1 MSVTNSANNFVNDV
15 DVLDYGF
22 LEGEFYSHILLSA
35 ISWESFV
42 VHLVYEREFQVHE
55 EKFSE
60 LSIWSFV
67 EKYGWSWSTRCGG
80 NACFK
85 VLVAVCF
92 PFLLKYA
99 YL

>member
-1 MSVTNSANNFVNDV
+1 MNVTLLTKKVLAWQTLNWQAFKNTHTHTHTNTYMYKMCVTNSANNFVNDV

-55 EKFSE
+55 ENFSE
-60 LSIWSFV
+60 
-67 EKYGWSWSTRCGG
+67 
-80 NACFK
+80 
-85 VLVAVCF
+85 
-92 PFLLKYA
+92 
-99 YL
+99 